1 MNDSMEILRR
11 GFSCINQFPWL
22 YVAVVKPFAL
32 ISRYLFHSYE
42 PAIFL
47 LSFIQMGV
55 MAYGLAYSSCFIGKA
70 LNNHL
75 LPWILAVYFAF
86 FPRVGNYA
94 GAFVRDPLYSLGLV
108 LLTLFLFQIQNK
120 HLWLRTNSVEFFC
133 LSIALM
139 GLRNNAI
146 YILGFIVLVLYF
158 VFSKEIW
165 KKICLAF
172 VASVLAITI
181 PGKVIMSY
189 KHITPLFQRSRWN
202 STAASRPHNCVR
214 WYLDRIGIKH
224 FFRHIPFRIME
235 ITVYT
240 EYG

>member
-1 MNDSMEILRR
+1 
-11 GFSCINQFPWL
+11 
-22 YVAVVKPFAL
+22 
-32 ISRYLFHSYE
+32 
-42 PAIFL
+42 
-47 LSFIQMGV
+47 
-55 MAYGLAYSSCFIGKA
+55 
-70 LNNHL
+70 
-75 LPWILAVYFAF
+75 
-86 FPRVGNYA
+86 
-94 GAFVRDPLYSLGLV
+94 
-108 LLTLFLFQIQNK
+108 
-120 HLWLRTNSVEFFC
+120 
-133 LSIALM
+133 M

-189 KHITPLFQRSRWN
+189 KHITPLFQRSHWN

-224 FFRHIPFRIME
+224 FFGIFPLELWKSRYTPSTVDLIKWHRDFARRHLNNIKKTFS
-235 ITVYT
+235 
-240 EYG
+240 